1 MPLVVTWDSGQPN
14 AFWDVGLQWDV
25 NLPSPSGDVQPYLD
39 LVTSEHQDKPKFD
52 AMLRAVLQPFA
63 DLKVMLALAPS
74 AYDLDNAA
82 GYQLDQV
89 GKWVGATRDLASPL
103 TGVYFS
109 FDTAGV
115 GFDEGSW
122 KGPFDPT
129 TGLVQLPD
137 DTYRT
142 LLRARIAANQW
153 NGTVEGAYDA
163 WDVLFAGTG
172 TSILLQDRGTMEI
185 LYALTGPL
193 PDAVTLQLFVSG
205 YLDIK
210 PAGVRITAYVVPS
223 VDSAPYFGFDLDNP
237 FIAGFDTGAW
247 GTLYPGA

>member
-25 NLPSPSGDVQPYLD
+25 NLPSPGGDVQPYLD
-39 LVTSEHQDKPKFD
+39 LVTSEHQGLPKFT
-52 AMLRAVLQPFA
+52 AMLTAVMQAFA
-63 DLKVMLALAPS
+63 DLQVTLALTSS

-82 GYQLDQV
+82 GAQLDVV
-89 GKWVGATRDLASPL
+89 GRWVGATRDLAVPIS
-103 TGVYFS
+103 GVYFS

-115 GFDEGSW
+115 GFDQGTW
-122 KGPFDPT
+122 KAPFDPT

-142 LLRARIAANQW
+142 LLRARIASNMW
-153 NGTVEGAYDA
+153 NGTVEGAYAA
-163 WDVLFAGTG
+163 WDVLFAPTG

-193 PDAVTLQLFVSG
+193 PNAVTLQLFIQG
-205 YLDIK
+205 YLDIR

-223 VDSAPYFGFDLDNP
+223 VASAPYFGFDLDSG
-237 FIAGFDTGAW
+237 FVGGFDTGAW
-247 GTLYPGA
+247 GLLYPGA